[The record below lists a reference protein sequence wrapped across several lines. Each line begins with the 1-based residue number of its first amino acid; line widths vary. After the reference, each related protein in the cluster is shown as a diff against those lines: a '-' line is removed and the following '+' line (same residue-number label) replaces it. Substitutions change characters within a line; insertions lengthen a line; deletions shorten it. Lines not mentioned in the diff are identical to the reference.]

1 MSYLKKKVNI
11 YMISFS
17 LVRFLKTKKFKHYH
31 YFWFFIDLIVVRK
44 KMAYVIARYLDEGF
58 MN

>member
-1 MSYLKKKVNI
+1 
-11 YMISFS
+11 MISFS